1 MNTHATLEF
10 DKILEMLAENALSD
24 TVKTRC
30 RCLAPS
36 LNEAEVKRRMEET
49 TQAKYI
55 IEQTGTPPLVSMTE
69 LQKVIDLV
77 AIGAMLTPDQIVQV
91 SFFLVACRRMKAYLK
106 RAQAANSDIAWYGGS
121 INELPELE
129 EEIERC
135 IRNGTVDDRAS
146 SQLEGIRRKIA
157 ETDDQIKA
165 KLESL
170 LQKNKAWFSESFV
183 STRNGRHT
191 LPVKR
196 EYKNNIPGTVV
207 EMSNTGGT
215 CFIEPTSVGK
225 LQSQIS
231 ILQIEEDNEVRRILY
246 SLTALIGDNLPAI
259 KLNME
264 AMETLDFLFAKGK
277 LSLAMNGSPVGIN
290 TKKEL
295 RIVNAVH
302 PLLNPDTA
310 VPLDF
315 EAGGN
320 TLGVVITGPNT
331 GGKTVAL
338 KTVGLLSLMAQSGLH
353 VPAHKSSSFCMHNLV
368 LCDVGDGQSITEN
381 LSTFSA
387 HIKNII
393 EILEQADDQ
402 SLVLIDE
409 LGSGTDPAEGMGL
422 AVAVLDE
429 LCAKKCLF
437 LVTTH
442 YPEIKEYAAGK
453 AELINARMAFDKESL
468 MPLYRLE
475 MGEAGES
482 CALYIAEKLGM
493 PGKILKRAYEAA
505 YSSANKK
512 VSAIERKVTA
522 SPGSPVPKEAAPN
535 QTTPGNAATN
545 AGATDNAAHHNT
557 AKTPRISVQK
567 EQRPKTETHR
577 DKFNIGDSVIVYPKK
592 ETGIVYSRANEKGE
606 VGVQVKGKK
615 KLVNHKRLKLQ
626 VPASALYPENYD
638 FSIIFDSVADRKA
651 RHLMGKRHQEG
662 NIIYKEKD
670 DRQSP
675 PQ

>member
-24 TVKTRC
+24 TVKAKC
-30 RCLAPS
+30 RSLVPS
-36 LNEAEVKRRMEET
+36 LNEVEVRRRMEET

-77 AIGAMLTPDQIVQV
+77 AIEAMLTPDQIAVV
-91 SFFLVACRRMKAYLK
+91 SSFLVSCRRMKVYLK

-121 INELPELE
+121 IDELPELE

-135 IRNGTVDDRAS
+135 IRSGTVDDRAS
-146 SQLEGIRRKIA
+146 SRLAGIRRQIIDA
-157 ETDDQIKA
+157 NDQIRA
-165 KLESL
+165 KLEAL
-170 LQKNKAWFSESFV
+170 LQKNKAWFTESFV

-196 EYKNNIPGTVV
+196 EYKNSVPGTVV

-215 CFIEPTSVGK
+215 CFIEPSSVGK

-231 ILQIEEDNEVRRILY
+231 VLQIEEDNEVRRILY
-246 SLTALIGDNLPAI
+246 SLTALIGDNLSAI

-277 LSLAMNGSPVGIN
+277 LSLAMKGSPVAIN
-290 TKKEL
+290 TRKEL

-353 VPAHKSSSFCMHNLV
+353 VPAHESSSFCMHNLV

-393 EILEQADDQ
+393 KILEQADDQ

-437 LVTTH
+437 MVTTH

-512 VSAIERKVTA
+512 VGTIEREVAT
-522 SPGSPVPKEAAPN
+522 SPGSPIPKEAAPIEVSPN
-535 QTTPGNAATN
+535 GGST
-545 AGATDNAAHHNT
+545 NT
-557 AKTPRISVQK
+557 AAPHKAAKAPRISVQK
-567 EQRPKTETHR
+567 EQKPKTETHR

-626 VPASALYPENYD
+626 VPASELYPEDYD

-651 RHLMGKRHQEG
+651 RHLMEKRHQEG
-662 NIIYKEKD
+662 NIIYKEKED
-670 DRQSP
+670 ND
-675 PQ
+675 